1 MCYMVEVWFNTGQS
15 SFDNGEWI
23 WCHIEPYLHLCL
35 LQIQYKKGKLWLT
48 QYKLK
53 SIETI

>member
-35 LQIQYKKGKLWLT
+35 LQIQYKKGKLWLI